1 MEINVRFK
9 LHKGKSIAEPRYEV
23 PGPPT
28 PEADS
33 RGYYVTT
40 GYGEDLFEASK
51 NAIRYMIE
59 HLVDTYGLDAGDT
72 YMLCSV
78 AVDLKIN
85 EIVDH
90 PNWLVSAFLP
100 NAIFK

>member
-1 MEINVRFK
+1 MINCVYT
-9 LHKGKSIAEPRYEV
+9 I

-40 GYGEDLFEASK
+40 GHGEDLYKASQ

-59 HLVDTYGLDAGDT
+59 HLVDTYRMTSGDA

-78 AVDLKIN
+78 AVDLRIS
-85 EIVDH
+85 EIVNQ
-90 PNWLVSAFLP
+90 PNGLVSAFLP